1 MIGVLT
7 AAGAHPTQ
15 ARAFAPA
22 LMAAF
27 PRFGFTTRERQ
38 AAFIGQVMIE
48 STRLTELEEGLS
60 YKTLARLREV
70 FRAFRTM
77 PDAQARAYLQNPKG
91 LANFVYAGRNG
102 NGPEASGDGWR
113 YRGRGLKQLTGRA
126 NYSAA
131 ALRLG
136 RPYVEQPDLVALPED
151 AVLTACAFCVNN
163 PGFFAAADAQD
174 WDGVT
179 RIVNGPGMVQAAERA
194 RASRAALR
202 AMAEGA

>member
-1 MIGVLT
+1 MIEALI
-7 AAGAHPTQ
+7 AAGAGPTQ
-15 ARAFAPA
+15 ARQFAPA
-22 LMAAF
+22 LLAAF

-38 AAFIGQVMIE
+38 AAFIGQVVIE
-48 STRLTELEEGLS
+48 SKWLTALEEGLS
-60 YKTLARLREV
+60 YKTVARLREV
-70 FRAFRTM
+70 FRVFRTM
-77 PDAQARAYLQNPKG
+77 PDAQARTYLQNPKG
-91 LANFVYAGRNG
+91 LANFVYANRNG

-126 NYSAA
+126 NYSAT

-136 RPYVEQPDLVALPED
+136 RPYVEKPELVALPDD

-163 PGFFAAADAQD
+163 PGFFAAADAQN

-179 RIVNGPGMVQAAERA
+179 RIVNGSGMVQAAERA

-202 AMAEGA
+202 AMAGAR